1 MHDSLFLKRVCGRR
15 GCWKRGTA
23 RGQEAERKAAA
34 VREVS
39 DTEENCALP

>member
-1 MHDSLFLKRVCGRR
+1 MHDSLFLKRVCGR
-15 GCWKRGTA
+15 GAAGRGTA

-39 DTEENCALP
+39 NTEENCALP